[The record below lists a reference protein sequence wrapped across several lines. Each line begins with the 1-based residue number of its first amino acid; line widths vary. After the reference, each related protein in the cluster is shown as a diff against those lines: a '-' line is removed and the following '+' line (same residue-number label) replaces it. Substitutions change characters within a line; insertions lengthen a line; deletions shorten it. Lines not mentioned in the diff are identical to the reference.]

1 MASPKFHF
9 LLQQRGATIM
19 EDVMSKQK
27 YREVLGR
34 CICKYLDE
42 TESTDILQEF
52 ENSKEIID
60 KTNKMGGDVFSNPA
74 IQKLEDDAFELIKLT
89 IKNLKLHTKQ
99 MIPLWL
105 IKSGETN
112 RKK

>member
-1 MASPKFHF
+1 
-9 LLQQRGATIM
+9 M
-19 EDVMSKQK
+19 EDVMNKKK

-42 TESTDILQEF
+42 IEPTDILQEF

-60 KTNKMGGDVFSNPA
+60 KTNKMGGDVLSNPA
-74 IQKLEDDAFELIKLT
+74 MEKLDDDAFELIKLT
-89 IKNLKLHTKQ
+89 IRNLKLHTKQ

-105 IKSGETN
+105 IKSGGTHREI
-112 RKK
+112 

>member
-1 MASPKFHF
+1 
-9 LLQQRGATIM
+9 M
-19 EDVMSKQK
+19 EDVMSKKK

-42 TESTDILQEF
+42 IKPTDIFQEF
-52 ENSKEIID
+52 ENSKELLEKIE
-60 KTNKMGGDVFSNPA
+60 KMGGDVFSNPA
-74 IQKLEDDAFELIKLT
+74 MQKLDDDAFELIKLT
-89 IKNLKLHTKQ
+89 IRNLKLHTKQ
-99 MIPLWL
+99 FIPLWL